1 MLLKDFREA
10 EPPSH
15 KYDAVQTVRQALRR
29 KTQNV
34 QIPVDRIATLPEDPD
49 ELKRLAPELYTALFK
64 EGSPSKCPWPLVQLR
79 DLQAA
84 IPMRSTKMIQQGA
97 KRRIGEDLVKRDMQS
112 GDMAQLVAQTMCTF
126 MSKFMGQQSMPS
138 PSQAQCPTLTVLT
151 QSPPRAALPASGASS
166 SEALIPLSASGAPP
180 PAPIAL
186 IPLPASGA
194 QLPASAFETPQ
205 RRLRLFQSPEP
216 KMGRIAAARLG

>member
-1 MLLKDFREA
+1 M
-10 EPPSH
+10 
-15 KYDAVQTVRQALRR
+15 Q
-29 KTQNV
+29 
-34 QIPVDRIATLPEDPD
+34 
-49 ELKRLAPELYTALFK
+49 
-64 EGSPSKCPWPLVQLR
+64 
-79 DLQAA
+79 
-84 IPMRSTKMIQQGA
+84 
-97 KRRIGEDLVKRDMQS
+97 RDMQS
-112 GDMAQLVAQTMCTF
+112 GDMAQIVAQTMCTF

-138 PSQAQCPTLTVLT
+138 PSQAECPTLTVLT

-216 KMGRIAAARLG
+216 KMGRIAAARPSVDSCEGDIFKALLERDSERAKAATIAKKPAALAS